1 MSYKSFVSAAALFAL
16 SSTAALAQSQQD
28 AQAAGDYGGIDHE
41 YLEPVGAIQDA
52 WDNPGMNKAANQE
65 SPGYSRFEF
74 RPDRVIPLRLREAMN
89 TTIRFPADE
98 LIEDVYVSDPISF
111 EAIIPRSNVVM
122 IRVIRPGADGNVIA
136 MGKSGN
142 LYQFYVRGEGANTKT
157 ITDMSVDI
165 MVTQRSR
172 TNNMMPAS
180 MPASMGGA
188 SRSASASD
196 LRVEADWLRSI
207 GFKPENIVHDLAIYV
222 PEDHS
227 SGVPPERVFRDGQYT
242 YIDYGANADAINEW
256 PVASLVVQ
264 GVETPV
270 NVRTAGPNGRML
282 VVEAVGDIVLRN
294 GMKIVCIK
302 QAKGGT
308 RPTIATFNQGVRTPP
323 ATARVTDGQ
332 VQATLPPALA
342 SPSTGRKYVVD
353 LGSGQRPVMQKA
365 YLTLKAQ
372 NASLLGTT
380 EASYPDADSLRTGG
394 TLDADATPGDVRLR
408 VGPFYG
414 LAEGV
419 RVCKVMTTAGRPCA
433 VVSAN

>member
-1 MSYKSFVSAAALFAL
+1 MKSTLILSAAALFITSAIP
-16 SSTAALAQSQQD
+16 AHAQSQQD
-28 AQAAGDYGGIDHE
+28 AQASGEYGSIDHE
-41 YLEPVGAIQDA
+41 YLQPMGAIQDA
-52 WDNPGMNKAANQE
+52 WNNPGLNKAANQE
-65 SPGYSRFEF
+65 TPGYSRFEF
-74 RPDRVIPLRLREAMN
+74 RPDRIIPLRLREAMN

-122 IRVIRPGADGNVIA
+122 IRVIRPGADGNLIA

-142 LYQFYVRGEGANTKT
+142 LYQFYVRGEGANTKV
-157 ITDMSVDI
+157 ITDISVDI

-172 TNNMMPAS
+172 NNNV

-207 GFKPENIVHDLAIYV
+207 GFKPENVVHDLSIFV
-222 PEDHS
+222 PQDHS
-227 SGVPPERVFRDGQYT
+227 AGVAPERVFRDGQYT

-256 PVASLVVQ
+256 PVASLIVQ

-302 QAKGGT
+302 QAKGGA
-308 RPTIATFNQGVRTPP
+308 RPAIATFNQSVQTP
-323 ATARVTDGQ
+323 AANARVMDGQ
-332 VQATLPPALA
+332 VQQATLPPALS

-353 LGSGQRPVMQKA
+353 LGSGQRPAMEKTF
-365 YLTLKAQ
+365 LTLKAQ

-380 EASYPDADSLRTGG
+380 EPSFPDANSLRTGG
-394 TLDADATPGDVRLR
+394 TLDTDANPGDVRLR

-433 VVSAN
+433 VVSVN

>member
-1 MSYKSFVSAAALFAL
+1 MVHKLLISVTAIAIAAGAIASPSAY
-16 SSTAALAQSQQD
+16 AQNRQQK
-28 AQAAGDYGGIDHE
+28 AQAAGDYGTINDS
-41 YLEPVGAIQDA
+41 YMDPVGAIQSA
-52 WDNPGMNKAANQE
+52 WNNPGANKAANQE
-65 SPGYSRFEF
+65 TPGYNRIEY

-98 LIEDVYVSDPISF
+98 IIEDVYVSDPVSF
-111 EAIIPRSNVVM
+111 EAIVPRSNVVM
-122 IRVIRPGADGNVIA
+122 VRVIRPGADGNVVA

-165 MVTQRSR
+165 MVATAR
-172 TNNMMPAS
+172 TSPAMPTN
-180 MPASMGGA
+180 MGGL

-196 LRVEADWLRSI
+196 LKVEADWLRTI
-207 GFKPENIVHDLAIYV
+207 GFRPENIVHDLGIFV
-222 PEDHS
+222 PEGHS
-227 SGVPPERVFRDGQYT
+227 AGVAPERVFRDGQFT
-242 YIDYGANADAINEW
+242 YIDYGANADALNEW

-282 VVEAVGDIVLRN
+282 VVEGVGDIVLRN

-302 QAKGGT
+302 RTSG
-308 RPTIATFNQGVRTPP
+308 RPPQIATFNQPVRTPP
-323 ATARVTDGQ
+323 ATQRVMDGQ
-332 VQATLPPALA
+332 ALPPAVA
-342 SPSTGRKYVVD
+342 SPSTGRRYMVD
-353 LGSGQRPVMQKA
+353 LGSGARSAMEQT

-380 EASYPDADSLRTGG
+380 EASFPDANSLRTGG
-394 TLDADATPGDVRLR
+394 ALDNDSRPGDVRLR
-408 VGPFYG
+408 VGPFFG
-414 LAEGV
+414 LSEGV
-419 RVCKVMTTAGRPCA
+419 QVCKAMTAVGRSCS